1 MLPSGIEVINPFW
14 LGTAVV
20 AGYLIGSVPFG
31 LIFTRLAGLGD
42 IRTIGSGN
50 TGATNVL
57 RTGNRKLAALTL
69 LCDILKGLLA
79 VLVFSGYGPLLG
91 VIAGFFAFLGHI
103 FPVWLGFKG
112 GKGVATYIGVLIGI
126 AWPCAVIFVLVW
138 LATAIISRYS
148 SLSALVAAVVVPV
161 FAFFSLPATVS
172 GIIILMSI
180 IIILK
185 HHTNI
190 RRLCNGTESRI
201 GSKAK

>member
-14 LGTAVV
+14 PGTAMI

-31 LIFTRLAGLGD
+31 LIFTRFAGLGD

-79 VLVFSGYGPLLG
+79 VLVFSGYGSTLG
-91 VIAGFFAFLGHI
+91 IIAGFSAFLGHI
-103 FPVWLGFKG
+103 FSVWLGFKG
-112 GKGVATYIGVLIGI
+112 GKGVATYLGVLIGI
-126 AWPCAVIFVLVW
+126 AWPCAIIFGVVW
-138 LATAIISRYS
+138 LVTAIISRYS
-148 SLSALVAAVVVPV
+148 SLSALVAAGVVPV
-161 FAFFSLPATVS
+161 FAFSSLPATVS
-172 GIIILMSI
+172 AIIMLMSI

-190 RRLCNGTESRI
+190 LRLCNGTESRI
-201 GSKAK
+201 GSKTK